1 MKALRTL
8 SDWLEGWLL
17 WILVTGTSWS
27 MGLVIAVV
35 IASGAGLALS
45 SQVSLLLSG
54 MVVGAVIGLVQW
66 EILRPNARGV
76 GAWTLAT
83 VIGWIGGLIVTT
95 SVVQMA
101 EPIWGGLIGS
111 ALGGF
116 VWGLA
121 QWPVLRTETEGRVA
135 WLLVTV
141 LGWTAALALGTVLP
155 VGPKPDAFGGEV
167 VGVATSGA
175 TGLVIMGMLAIL
187 ALILFFPEPHQRAVD
202 RNVRWWP

>member
-1 MKALRTL
+1 M
-8 SDWLEGWLL
+8 E
-17 WILVTGTSWS
+17 IN
-27 MGLVIAVV
+27 
-35 IASGAGLALS
+35 S
-45 SQVSLLLSG
+45 SQNTTKIRLTPVI
-54 MVVGAVIGLVQW
+54 VVGALIGLVQW
-66 EILRPNARGV
+66 ETLRPDARGV

-83 VIGWIGGLIVTT
+83 VIGWIGGLIVTA

-121 QWPVLRTETEGRVA
+121 QWPVLRTETGGRVA
-135 WLLVTV
+135 WLLVTI

-155 VGPKPDAFGGEV
+155 VGPKPGAIGGEV

-175 TGLVIMGMLAIL
+175 IGLVTMGMLAIL
-187 ALILFFPEPHQRAVD
+187 ALTLFFPEPHQRAVD